1 MEQAPLTASKKCPH
15 CGFWSR
21 WQQRADD
28 RCERCGLYLD
38 APRMRSEQQR
48 EALANEPLPSFMRI
62 EIKPDDSP
70 TMRFFKRI
78 IQGGQLAFGA
88 LVSFVVWFLTLLAG

>member
-38 APRMRSEQQR
+38 APRMRSEQER